1 MQNRFFE
8 ENLRSKLVDV
18 KTIAVRSI
26 NTKTV
31 DQTVYNESE
40 KQFIF
45 RKNLDRRENL
55 QDLDVL
61 YKIIRYCYRM
71 STYFSDIFWAATV
84 QI

>member
-18 KTIAVRSI
+18 KTIDVRSI

-55 QDLDVL
+55 QDLD
-61 YKIIRYCYRM
+61 KIIRYIKFY
-71 STYFSDIFWAATV
+71 IKL
-84 QI
+84 

>member
-18 KTIAVRSI
+18 KTIDVRSI

-55 QDLDVL
+55 QDLD
-61 YKIIRYCYRM
+61 KIIRY
-71 STYFSDIFWAATV
+71 IKL
-84 QI
+84 